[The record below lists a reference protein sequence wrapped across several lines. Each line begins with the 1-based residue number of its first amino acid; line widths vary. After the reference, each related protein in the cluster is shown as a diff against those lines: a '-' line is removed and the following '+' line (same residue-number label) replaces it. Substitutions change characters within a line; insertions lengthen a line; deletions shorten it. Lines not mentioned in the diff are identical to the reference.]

1 MSKKT
6 TAEILRE
13 KAAEKKK
20 KIYDAD
26 YIKAVEENVNNW
38 KKTVV
43 KPADIENWEVTPLTV
58 LGSETPREMVYT
70 PLSVQEVDY
79 IEELGNPGEA
89 PYTRGIHSNMYR
101 GKPFTQRQLVGF
113 GAPEDT
119 NQRIRYL
126 LDHGATGIN
135 LLFDMPTIQMYDC
148 DDPMAVGSV
157 GSCGVSINYVKN
169 WETLY
174 DKIDITKESSSI
186 VTHYPSNTACLF
198 PMYLVMAE
206 KRGVSWDQLKGSV
219 QNDMTLEE
227 LVRNSSEY
235 IPPKDCFRIE
245 CDNIEFIRKNIPKW
259 NFITLNGYNFRENG
273 VSSVTEMAAAVAH
286 GMEILDEMIR
296 RGHDVD
302 WIAERLAFFWSVS
315 SDFFEEIARLRAVRR
330 LWYKILK
337 NKYNAKSQR
346 SMLMRCHVQ
355 TSGISLVREEP
366 YNNVIRSAFEALAA
380 VLGGTQSLHVDS
392 YDEAISVPSEEA
404 ALLSLRTQQI
414 IEHET
419 GVTAVADPLGGSY
432 YIEALTNKMEERIL
446 EEITEIENQ
455 GGYVKAIETGYIGRK
470 MYNYMNKEH
479 AKIESG
485 EIKIVAHNWQK
496 SEAAENFESF
506 RYPDCE
512 ATQIDQLKEH
522 RANRDNAA
530 VEKALAELKDA
541 CATGK
546 NVMEYTLNCAR
557 AGCTVGEQWKV
568 FKEVFGLW
576 RRPIQF

>member
-13 KAAEKKK
+13 KEVPKK
-20 KIYDAD
+20 KIYDTE
-26 YIKAVEENVNNW
+26 YLKTIEQKEKQWKEN
-38 KKTVV
+38 VV
-43 KPADIENWEVTPLTV
+43 KPSDLENWEVTPLTV
-58 LGSETPREMVYT
+58 LGSETPRDMVYT
-70 PLSVQEVDY
+70 PLNVKEIDY
-79 IEELGNPGEA
+79 ETELGNPGEA

-119 NQRIRYL
+119 NARIRYL
-126 LDHGATGIN
+126 LEQGATGIN

-148 DDPMAVGSV
+148 DDPMSIGSV

-169 WETLY
+169 WEKLY
-174 DKIDITKESSSI
+174 EGIDIAKESSSI

-206 KRGVSWDQLKGSV
+206 QKGIPWDQLKGSV

-245 CDNIEFIRKNIPKW
+245 CDNIEFIRKNVPKW

-273 VSSVTEMAAAVAH
+273 TSSVTEMAVAVAH
-286 GMEILDEMIR
+286 GMAILDEMIE

-302 WIAERLAFFWSVS
+302 WIAERLAFFWSVGM
-315 SDFFEEIARLRAVRR
+315 DFFEEIARMRAVRR

-337 NKYNAKSQR
+337 NKYNAKSER
-346 SMLMRCHVQ
+346 SMLLRCHVQ

-392 YDEAISVPSEEA
+392 YDEAISVPSEKA

-419 GVTAVADPLGGSY
+419 GITAVADPLGGSY
-432 YIEALTNKMEERIL
+432 YVESLTNLMEERIL

-455 GGYVKAIETGYIGRK
+455 GGYVKAIENGYIGRK
-470 MYNYMNKEH
+470 MYNYMYNEQM
-479 AKIESG
+479 KIESG
-485 EIKIVAHNWQK
+485 EIKIVAHNFQK
-496 SEAAENFESF
+496 SDAVENFESF

-512 ATQIDQLKEH
+512 EKQVAQLKEH
-522 RANRDNAA
+522 RLTRDNAA
-530 VEKALAELKDA
+530 AEKALAELKEA
-541 CATGK
+541 CATDK

-568 FKEVFGLW
+568 FKDVFGLW
-576 RRPIQF
+576 KRPVSY

>member
-1 MSKKT
+1 MSNKT

-13 KAAEKKK
+13 KAAAKKK
-20 KIYDAD
+20 TNYDAD
-26 YIKAVEENVNNW
+26 TLKNLEANEKNW
-38 KKTVV
+38 KENIV
-43 KPADIENWEVTPLTV
+43 KPKDIENWEVTPLTV

-70 PLSVQEVDY
+70 PLSVKDIDY
-79 IEELGNPGEA
+79 TEQLGNPGEA

-174 DKIDITKESSSI
+174 EGIDIAKESSSI

-206 KRGVSWDQLKGSV
+206 KRGVPWSELKGSV

-273 VSSVTEMAAAVAH
+273 VSSVTEMAVAVAH
-286 GMEILDEMIR
+286 GMAILDEMIE

-302 WIAERLAFFWSVS
+302 WIAERLAFFWSVGM
-315 SDFFEEIARLRAVRR
+315 DFFEEIARMRAVRR

-337 NKYNAKSQR
+337 DKYNAKSQR

-366 YNNVIRSAFEALAA
+366 YNNVIRSAYEALAA

-392 YDEAISVPSEEA
+392 FDEAISVPSEQA

-419 GVTAVADPLGGSY
+419 GITAVADPLGGSY
-432 YIEALTNKMEERIL
+432 YVESLTNLMEERIL

-455 GGYVKAIETGYIGRK
+455 GGYVKAIENGYIGRK
-470 MYNYMNKEH
+470 MYNYMNNEH
-479 AKIESG
+479 MKIEKG

-496 SEAAENFESF
+496 TDAAEEFESF

-512 ATQIDQLKEH
+512 EKQINQLKEH
-522 RANRDNAA
+522 RANRDDAA
-530 VEKALAELKDA
+530 VEKALSELREA
-541 CATGK
+541 CKNGG
-546 NVMEYTLNCAR
+546 NVMEYTVNCAR
-557 AGCTVGEQWKV
+557 AGCTVGEQWKIL
-568 FKEVFGLW
+568 KEVFGLW